1 MKKSDFM
8 FSAALPVFGFFFV
21 EGPVL
26 GGTLPRQGREIKT
39 GEVLASFGGGLTL
52 SRASNEKSEEKKR
65 YIKLDEKMKGN

>member
-1 MKKSDFM
+1 MKQNDFM

-39 GEVLASFGGGLTL
+39 GEVLAGFGGGSPLAG
-52 SRASNEKSEEKKR
+52 RAMKKARKKS
-65 YIKLDEKMKGN
+65 DT

>member
-8 FSAALPVFGFFFV
+8 FSAALPVFGGFFV

-39 GEVLASFGGGLTL
+39 GEVLAGFGGGSPLAG
-52 SRASNEKSEEKKR
+52 RAMKKAIHKTR
-65 YIKLDEKMKGN
+65 

>member
-8 FSAALPVFGFFFV
+8 FSAALPVFGVFFV

-39 GEVLASFGGGLTL
+39 GEVLAGFWGGGSPLAG
-52 SRASNEKSEEKKR
+52 RAMKKARKKS
-65 YIKLDEKMKGN
+65 DT